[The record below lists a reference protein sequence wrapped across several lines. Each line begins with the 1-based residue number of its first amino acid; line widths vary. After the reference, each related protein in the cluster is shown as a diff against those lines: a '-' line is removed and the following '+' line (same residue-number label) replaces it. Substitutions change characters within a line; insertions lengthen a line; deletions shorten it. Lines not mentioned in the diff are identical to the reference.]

1 MTFAGLEPTGDEIG
15 IRRSQPLVD
24 ILLVLLL
31 AWIHVVARDK
41 SGSEIIGTVGRVLV
55 MGLAIWLVWRRGG
68 GWQTIGMTRPRSILK
83 TILQGIGLVILGL
96 VMVGGLQAIL
106 MNPTGTTDA
115 DLSRFNVVQG
125 NLPLLLFWLVTIW
138 TTVAFG
144 EEIVWRA
151 FMMERLA
158 TLFGNVPYRGMLTV
172 VISGVM
178 FGLFHYYQGVV
189 GIILSGLLGLIYA
202 TVYLRMGRNL
212 WVLIIG
218 HGLTD
223 TLSFIQ
229 LYLGRL

>member
-1 MTFAGLEPTGDEIG
+1 M
-15 IRRSQPLVD
+15 
-24 ILLVLLL
+24 
-31 AWIHVVARDK
+31 
-41 SGSEIIGTVGRVLV
+41 
-55 MGLAIWLVWRRGG
+55 
-68 GWQTIGMTRPRSILK
+68 
-83 TILQGIGLVILGL
+83 
-96 VMVGGLQAIL
+96 
-106 MNPTGTTDA
+106 
-115 DLSRFNVVQG
+115 
-125 NLPLLLFWLVTIW
+125 
-138 TTVAFG
+138 
-144 EEIVWRA
+144 
-151 FMMERLA
+151 
-158 TLFGNVPYRGMLTV
+158 FGNVPYRGMLTV